1 MELYANPDKIS
12 YVTANVLDEA
22 PMANLN
28 LANADQLDS
37 YHASVEVISS
47 NLVLHTVGKEQV
59 EGML

>member
-22 PMANLN
+22 PMAILN
-28 LANADQLDS
+28 LANAERLDS